1 MTALAPNF
9 IKPIKNEVQ
18 YRDMLAAIESLL
30 DSEPGTPEADL
41 LEVLSLLILDYEE
54 REMPIEKI
62 KPIDAIKLQM
72 EELGISSTELSKALG
87 GKGRVS
93 ELLNG
98 KRPLSLRQIKILSPL
113 LKIPAN
119 MLIEL

>member
-54 REMPIEKI
+54 REMPI
-62 KPIDAIKLQM
+62 
-72 EELGISSTELSKALG
+72 
-87 GKGRVS
+87 
-93 ELLNG
+93 
-98 KRPLSLRQIKILSPL
+98 
-113 LKIPAN
+113 
-119 MLIEL
+119 